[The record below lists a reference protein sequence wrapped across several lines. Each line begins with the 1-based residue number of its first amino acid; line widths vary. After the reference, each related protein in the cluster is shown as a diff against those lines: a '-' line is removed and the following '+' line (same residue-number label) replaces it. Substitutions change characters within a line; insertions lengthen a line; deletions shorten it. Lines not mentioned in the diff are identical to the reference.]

1 MATFGQ
7 LEDTRAYL
15 NLKHMHCIDFGR
27 LKWLVIHSVMIVQIV
42 FLTVLETEVF
52 SAFLI
57 TGELSSLLN

>member
-1 MATFGQ
+1 MAIFGQ
-7 LEDTRAYL
+7 LEDTRMYL
-15 NLKHMHCIDFGR
+15 NLKHMHCTDLGR

-57 TGELSSLLN
+57 TGNFLLY